1 MLKTRHACS
10 IVTLLL
16 VMLMSSAAWAATI
29 TGIVANP
36 TARTGRIYVVAES
49 TIDGSRSFGTTLT
62 SAGPFTI
69 SGVIP
74 GTYRIEA
81 FVDTQGTGIQHAND
95 PRGAS
100 ANLTVAANATTV
112 AAGTVTL
119 AVPTPVAVQAPA
131 QVTVYGGSGANSA
144 NYVKWVG
151 PRDTNG
157 YPIAERYTV
166 EWSNI
171 RTAITGQSATVR
183 SGFEDNFLHRGG
195 SSAVYYRVTAHVGT
209 TTAFSEWIEVVP
221 PTGTMGSITGSVS
234 YAGSAT
240 GPLYVY
246 AVNASANPPVVRVA
260 AYTNPSSPANYTL
273 VSVPPGRYSVIAF
286 LDQDGNGSFDV
297 GDAGMIDTND
307 YTPMVTVASG
317 QVTAPSISLEGGS
330 AATLITTGHGRSD
343 TAEWFNLV
351 FTGQSMR
358 KQLVGVTLRGPQ
370 LGQDVTLA
378 LQEGERYGQFHT
390 RIPML
395 RQIAGQAYTAVL
407 TFSDG
412 TTETVTEQVT
422 AVLEAFGTPTA
433 PVGNIVFNARPAFSW
448 SPPSPAPANY
458 LYSIW
463 LTNASTGAS
472 VWTVWGLP
480 SNTTSLTYGGPALVN
495 GTSYRWI
502 LNVTDSNGNMA
513 AREVDFTPTSSAA
526 FSSFSPAG
534 GPAGTVVT
542 ITGVNF
548 AANPT
553 VRFGSSAA
561 TVTAA
566 TGSTITASVPAG
578 ATTGKITVVSN
589 GTTLTS
595 QDDFYVSAPVTITG
609 RVLTP
614 AGVAIPSARVEVEN
628 EPTRFATTDTN
639 GNFTLQPVFLGET
652 VTLRIS
658 ATGYVPTYSAAF
670 PLNSQDNPYLS
681 GQALNLTPYPFHL
694 YTQQQLTGWGVT
706 AGRGA
711 IAGQVRNSALTP
723 YAAVQGATVTTTPAY
738 TVTYFNGTT
747 VTGTS
752 TAANGTFLAANV
764 LDQQVV
770 SAQAQKAG
778 WTFWPASV
786 LVRGGSV
793 TETAVLGSTPP
804 VSVAN
809 FTPLMGKRGSTVT
822 INGVNF
828 STVPSENAVRFG
840 TVPATVNTA
849 TATRLTVTVPQTAVT
864 SDISVTKAGV
874 TSTLDAPSFT
884 VAHTL
889 AVTVAGNG
897 TVNSDPMGITCV
909 GSTGCTADF
918 ARDSTVS
925 LFPTGEG
932 GTTFSGWSGACTG
945 TGICTVTMTADRTAS
960 ANFGSGSYIRCGGTL
975 YSSLG
980 SVLDAAATST
990 RIEMQAMSFPA
1001 TNLIIEETATLVGG
1015 YDGTFANQTGFTT
1028 LLGPLYVQSGELRV
1042 DRIII
1047 R

>member
-29 TGIVANP
+29 TGSVANA
-36 TARTGRIYVVAES
+36 TGRTGRIYVVAELTGDS
-49 TIDGSRSFGTTLT
+49 SRSFGTSLAA
-62 SAGPFTI
+62 AGPFTI
-69 SGVIP
+69 SGVLP

-81 FVDTQGTGIQHAND
+81 FLDIQGTGIQHAND

-119 AVPTPVAVQAPA
+119 AVPAPVTLQEPGL
-131 QVTVYGGSGANSA
+131 TVYGGTNA

-151 PRDTNG
+151 QRDTNG
-157 YPIAERYTV
+157 YPVAERYTV
-166 EWSNI
+166 QWSDI
-171 RTAITGQSATVR
+171 QTAITGQSAEVR

-195 SSAVYYRVTAHVGT
+195 GSALYYRVIPHVGT
-209 TTAFSEWIEVVP
+209 SSFPSEWVRVVP
-221 PTGTMGSITGSVS
+221 PTATQGSIAGTVSFTGS
-234 YAGSAT
+234 GT
-240 GPLYVY
+240 GTLFVY
-246 AVNASANPPVVRVA
+246 AVNENANPPAIRVA
-260 AYTNPSSPANYTL
+260 AYTNPVSPASYTL
-273 VSVPPGRYSVIAF
+273 VSVPPGSYNVIAF
-286 LDQDGNGSFDV
+286 LDRNNNGSFDV
-297 GDAGMIDTND
+297 GDAGMVDTND
-307 YTPMVTVASG
+307 YSPRVAVAAA
-317 QVTAPSISLEGGS
+317 QVTAPTITLDTGS
-330 AATLITTGHGRSD
+330 AATILTTGHGRSD

-351 FTGQSMR
+351 FTAQSMR

-370 LGQDVTLA
+370 LSQDVTLA
-378 LQEGERYGQFHT
+378 LQEGERFGQFHT

-395 RQIAGQAYTAVL
+395 RQIAGQTYTAIL
-407 TFSDG
+407 AFSDG
-412 TTETVTEQVT
+412 TTETVSEPVT
-422 AVLEAFGTPTA
+422 AVLEAFATPTA
-433 PVGNIVFNARPAFSW
+433 PVGNIVFNARPAFTW
-448 SPPSPAPANY
+448 SPPSPAPGNY
-458 LYSIW
+458 LYSLW
-463 LTNASTGAS
+463 LTNATTGAS

-480 SNTTSLTYGGPALVN
+480 SNTTSLTYGGPDLVN
-495 GTSYRWI
+495 GTRYRWI
-502 LNVTDSNGNMA
+502 LNVTDSNGNMT
-513 AREVDFTPTSSAA
+513 AREVDFTPTTSAA
-526 FSSFSPAG
+526 FSSFTPAG
-534 GPAGTVVT
+534 GPAGTAVT

-553 VRFGSSAA
+553 VRFGTSAA

-566 TGSTITASVPAG
+566 SGTSITATVPAG
-578 ATTGKITVVSN
+578 AATGKITVVSN
-589 GTTLTS
+589 GATLTS
-595 QDDFYVSAPVTITG
+595 EDDFYVSAPVTITG

-614 AGVAIPSARVEVEN
+614 AGAAIPSARVEVEN
-628 EPTRFATTDTN
+628 EPTRFATTDAN

-652 VTLRIS
+652 VTLRIT
-658 ATGYVPTYSAAF
+658 AAGYVPTYSAAF
-670 PLNSQDNPYLS
+670 PLDSQDNPYLS

-694 YTQQQLTGWGVT
+694 YTQTQLTGWGVT

-711 IAGQVRNSALTP
+711 IAGQVRNYALTP
-723 YAAVQGATVTTTPAY
+723 YAAVTGATVTTTPAN

-764 LDQQVV
+764 ADMQVV

-778 WTFWPASV
+778 WTFFPATV
-786 LVRGGSV
+786 LVRAGSV

-809 FTPLMGKRGSTVT
+809 FTPLIGKRGSTVT

-828 STVPSENAVRFG
+828 STVPSENRVLFG

-849 TATRLTVTVPQTAVT
+849 TATRLTVTVPATAVT

-874 TSTLDAPSFT
+874 TSTLEEPSFT

-889 AVTVAGNG
+889 AVTVIGNG
-897 TVNSDPMGITCV
+897 SVNSAPSGITCS

-918 ARDSTVS
+918 ARDSTVR
-925 LFPTGEG
+925 LFPTGID

-945 TGICTVTMTADRTAS
+945 TGICTVSMSADRTAT

-975 YSSLG
+975 YSSLE
-980 SVLDAAATST
+980 SALAAAATST

-1001 TNLIIEETATLVGG
+1001 TNLIIEETANLVGG
-1015 YDGTFANQTGFTT
+1015 YDGTFTNQTGFTT
-1028 LLGPLYVQSGELRV
+1028 LIGPVYVQNGEVRA